1 MKRNK
6 GFTLIEL
13 MIVVAIIA
21 IIAAVAIPSLL
32 GAKKTANEATAIA
45 NLRTISTCCEQFR
58 NVNGRYPTAIGE
70 LNGGATNYI
79 DEVLA
84 SGNKSGYDY
93 NLADTGNDST
103 YTCNADPDS
112 ASSGDRHFFVD
123 ESGVIRSALGGAAGV
138 ADTPIE

>member
-45 NLRTISTCCEQFR
+45 NLRTISTCCEQYR
-58 NVNGRYPTAIGE
+58 NVNGEYPLAIGD
-70 LNGGATNYI
+70 LRGTTDYI
-79 DEVLA
+79 DESLA
-84 SGNKSGYDY
+84 DGNKSGYDY
-93 NLADTGNDST
+93 VLAGAVST
-103 YTCNADPDS
+103 YTCTAEPDS
-112 ASSGDRHFFVD
+112 DSSGDRYFFLD
-123 ESGVIRSALGGAAGV
+123 ESGVIRSNVDAA
-138 ADTPIE
+138 ADATSDPIE